1 MGHPK
6 RLLLV
11 SEPKIQSH
19 HEKGKL
25 VTPVPSVSPRDSGSL
40 LQVFIGREGEGNHR
54 APISPQQPRKEESTR
69 EEKGAW
75 PLWPRTWSGTL
86 GIRTVKLLASYPGV
100 FISHPGQGVKYKARG
115 KMKAELSVLGWLHP
129 TACPSQHHSS
139 AFLHWGVQS
148 PRLEALWPA
157 SLLS

>member
-1 MGHPK
+1 MRRRSWSPLFPLFHPG
-6 RLLLV
+6 
-11 SEPKIQSH
+11 IQ
-19 HEKGKL
+19 
-25 VTPVPSVSPRDSGSL
+25 VPSSRY
-40 LQVFIGREGEGNHR
+40 LQ
-54 APISPQQPRKEESTR
+54 
-69 EEKGAW
+69 EEKG
-75 PLWPRTWSGTL
+75 RGTIGHPFLPSSLERKRALRKKRERGPYGPEPGAGL

-129 TACPSQHHSS
+129 TACPSQHHTS
-139 AFLHWGVQS
+139 AFLHWGVQF